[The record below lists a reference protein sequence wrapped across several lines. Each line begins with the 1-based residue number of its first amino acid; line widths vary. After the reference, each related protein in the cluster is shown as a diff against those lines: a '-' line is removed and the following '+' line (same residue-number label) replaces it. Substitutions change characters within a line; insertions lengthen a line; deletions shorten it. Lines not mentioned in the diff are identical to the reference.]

1 MWLCRHSFLC
11 MSYIISSHAWYLHSP
26 HFSHL
31 NRRGRLHSV
40 EAIFYAEEILTSFH
54 PDNTQTMNVLS
65 SHGGNVTMETILS
78 ILSIFN
84 GHDDSIILDLG
95 SGFGHFINTAQFMFP
110 YCRCVG
116 FETDL
121 SRILLSRE
129 MWQLFQ
135 TLGSSP
141 VLNIVHQSFTNDTI
155 IEFLKEPNLF
165 IFFNNYGSH
174 FLFDGIQ
181 QQIVALMETHCT
193 IGTSIVSFDH
203 MYLNKNFWA

>member
-1 MWLCRHSFLC
+1 
-11 MSYIISSHAWYLHSP
+11 
-26 HFSHL
+26 
-31 NRRGRLHSV
+31 
-40 EAIFYAEEILTSFH
+40 
-54 PDNTQTMNVLS
+54 MNVLS
-65 SHGGNVTMETILS
+65 SRGGNVTMETILS

-84 GHDDSIILDLG
+84 GHDDSVILNLG
-95 SGFGHFINTAQFMFP
+95 SGLGHFINTAQFMFP

-141 VLNIVHQSFTNDTI
+141 VPNIVHQSFTNDAI
-155 IEFLKEPNLF
+155 IEFLQEPNLF
-165 IFFNNYGSH
+165 IFFNNDGSH

-181 QQIVALMETHCT
+181 QQNVALRETHCT
-193 IGTSIVSFDH
+193 IGTSIVSFYH
-203 MYLNKNFWA
+203 MYGVEGNIQRNSRFNLLHF